1 MQAVK
6 HIIPMHTYRRAVDRD
21 DAFTVLKGMFEKAGN
36 KKIAC
41 EVILDGIRCDVHY
54 VGGQLT
60 TASAYTNNPEHGV
73 DVTSLVRNLVAYD
86 IGMPYDLVIR
96 GWLVLPI
103 EELIAGADFYDNPDC
118 TQQCLREAMSPDH
131 PHYTKLE
138 FMMHEYI
145 NRSPWLTM
153 RPLMHDL
160 SKVFRIVGGCRME
173 FGRGLHTDSLKSM
186 LSRINAIRTSS
197 RYDTAG
203 YLYKI
208 GTNTDAED
216 GYIKNA
222 VYVEERRT
230 TEIYTVSH
238 YEHRVMK
245 SGKISPW
252 ATLVDASGEQIT
264 CNLTNYDNARRCMQN
279 HGDKVLVDRVGFAVP
294 YVRGLYKVCDWDGDF
309 IVHSV
314 HRCPSCDTQLV
325 KKEEANPW
333 CPNVNCTGRKL
344 ALIKYIL
351 SKPMMGVVVP
361 SPNYYES
368 IMQAIDALGQ
378 PVSVGIFNITAS
390 KLPLEVHERIQTNRV
405 MPLYKAVMLLDI
417 PNITMVMA
425 KNLSANRGSLKSIF
439 MSMESVRSTREHT
452 ALAEWWSV
460 AENRDL
466 VNQLDCMLHYGYP
479 VANRFQKHVC
489 ISGLFDEARSLII
502 AKLQRL
508 GYGYHVSPNANTDFI
523 LVGRRV
529 GDVWEAVKRND
540 IKVIRDLKVLPTLI
554 KE

>member
-21 DAFTVLKGMFEKAGN
+21 DAFNVLKGMFEKAGT
-36 KKIAC
+36 KMIAC
-41 EVILDGIRCDVHY
+41 EVMLDGIRCDVHY

-60 TASAYTNNPEHGV
+60 TASAYTNNPENGV
-73 DVTSLVRNLVAYD
+73 DVTSLIRNLVAHD
-86 IGMPYDLVIR
+86 IGMPYDLIVR

-103 EELIAGADFYDNPDC
+103 EELVAGADLYDNPDC
-118 TQQCLREAMSPDH
+118 TQQCLREALSPGH
-131 PHYTKLE
+131 PHHTKLE
-138 FMMHEYI
+138 FIMHEYI
-145 NRSPWLTM
+145 NRSPWLTT
-153 RPLMHDL
+153 RPSMHDL

-173 FGRGLHTDSLKSM
+173 FGRGLHSDSLKSM

-208 GTNTDAED
+208 GTNPDVED
-216 GYIKNA
+216 GYVKNA
-222 VYVEERRT
+222 IYVEERRV
-230 TEIYTVSH
+230 TEVYTVAG

-252 ATLVDASGEQIT
+252 ATLSDAAGVRIT
-264 CNLTNYDNARRCMQN
+264 CNLTNYDNASRCMQN
-279 HGDKVLVDRVGFAVP
+279 HGDKVLVDKVGFAVP
-294 YVRGLYKVCDWDGDF
+294 YVRGLHRLCHWDGDF
-309 IVHSV
+309 IVHDV
-314 HRCPSCDTQLV
+314 NRCPSCGAQLV
-325 KKEEANPW
+325 KKEESNPW
-333 CPNVNCTGRKL
+333 CPNTRCTGRKL

-361 SPNYYES
+361 TAGYYET
-368 IMQAIDALGQ
+368 IMHAIDAIKQ
-378 PVSVGIFNITAS
+378 PVSLGIFNITAS
-390 KLPLEVHERIQTNRV
+390 KLPLEVHERIQANRV
-405 MPLYKAVMLLDI
+405 MPLYKAMMLLDI
-417 PNITMVMA
+417 PHITMVMA
-425 KNLSANRGSLKSIF
+425 KNLSSQRGSLRNIF
-439 MSMESVRSTREHT
+439 MSMDSVRSTREHD
-452 ALAEWWSV
+452 ALAEWWSA

-466 VNQLDCMLHYGYP
+466 VNQLDTILHYGYP
-479 VANRFQKHVC
+479 VASKFKKHVC
-489 ISGLFDEARSLII
+489 ISGLFDEARSSII

-529 GDVWEAVKRND
+529 GDIWDAVKRNN